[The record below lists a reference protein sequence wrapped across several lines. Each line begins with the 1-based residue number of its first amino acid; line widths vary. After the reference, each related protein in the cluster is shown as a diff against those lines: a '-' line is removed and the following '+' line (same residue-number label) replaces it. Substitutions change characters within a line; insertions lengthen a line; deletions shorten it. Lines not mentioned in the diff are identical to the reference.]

1 MRYLLLSLIAACLCS
16 QANAQ
21 SAVDSQCTAKGIK
34 LYGKVHVVDA
44 LADITVQ
51 RVSALADLK
60 VKAVDAFPYNC
71 GEWEWVDSLPDFTV
85 QFVDALPDITI
96 EFVDAF
102 PGRP

>member
-1 MRYLLLSLIAACLCS
+1 M
-16 QANAQ
+16 
-21 SAVDSQCTAKGIK
+21 
-34 LYGKVHVVDA
+34 YGKGYKA
-44 LADITVQ
+44 LRQSPSRGCPCRHSVQ